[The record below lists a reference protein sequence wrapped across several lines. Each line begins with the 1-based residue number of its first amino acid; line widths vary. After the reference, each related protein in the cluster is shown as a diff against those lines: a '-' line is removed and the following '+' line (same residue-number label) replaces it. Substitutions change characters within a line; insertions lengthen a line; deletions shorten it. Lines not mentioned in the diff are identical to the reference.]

1 MDAEGDP
8 FWLSILRERLK
19 LGIVIFTV
27 KSFPEP
33 IKSFLKKVIYPLI
46 PDKWRLSFKPFLSL
60 ELARVQ

>member
-1 MDAEGDP
+1 
-8 FWLSILRERLK
+8 LK